1 MNIKRM
7 NHPKSFFAMSL
18 TVLFAATMNA
28 QAEQSLPVNVPA
40 GTAVICEAYFSNS
53 TLTIQPDSNAK
64 TTVLP
69 LSCGLA
75 EGETAAK
82 TRFEAEL
89 IGAYTPGTDR
99 VVTSWNQL
107 SFPYVVEASGMDR
120 VTLEM
125 NDRETFESREW
136 FAGKLRMSFK
146 RDFVIAQIK

>member
-28 QAEQSLPVNVPA
+28 QAKQPSPVNVPA

-53 TLTIQPDSNAK
+53 TLTIKPDSNAK

-75 EGETAAK
+75 EGETAAN

-89 IGAYTPGTDR
+89 IGAYDTGKGPS
-99 VVTSWNQL
+99 VAVWNQL
-107 SFPYVVEASGMDR
+107 SFPYVVEASGMGR

-136 FAGKLRMSFK
+136 FDGKLRMSFK
-146 RDFVIAQIK
+146 RDFVIAQKN